1 MRTLI
6 AAAGAAL
13 LAACATASAETAPA
27 PVHAAGA
34 NVVAGPLAS
43 PELVAAITER
53 DRQLFDIAFN
63 TCNVDAL
70 RPLLADEFSF
80 IHDKGGTTASDPD
93 TFVADVREMC
103 AGRLTGQNVMASR
116 VLVPDSLRIYAVQD
130 NAAIEIGTHL
140 FYGLEPGHEPVLR
153 ESGQFFH
160 YWRLVDGEWRLAQVF
175 SYDHRPAE

>member
-1 MRTLI
+1 MRSVI
-6 AAAGAAL
+6 AAAAAAL
-13 LAACATASAETAPA
+13 LAACASAAAEPAPA

-34 NVVAGPLAS
+34 NVVAGPEAS
-43 PELVAAITER
+43 ADLIAAITER

-70 RPLLADEFSF
+70 RPLLADEFVF
-80 IHDKGGTTASDPD
+80 IHDKGGTTSTNPD
-93 TFVADVREMC
+93 SFVADVREMC

-116 VLVPDSLRIYAVQD
+116 VLVPETLRIYAVQD
-130 NAAIEIGTHL
+130 NAAIETGTHL
-140 FYGLEPGHEPVLR
+140 FYGLEPGREPVLR